1 MKFEF
6 INFLDIKKYSEKKEV
21 IYLFLFLYLK
31 YIFYF
36 LVVFG
41 LNKLVLFVY
50 IRFYNNL
57 C

>member
-1 MKFEF
+1 MKFGF

-21 IYLFLFLYLK
+21 IDLFLFLYLK

-36 LVVFG
+36 SVVFG